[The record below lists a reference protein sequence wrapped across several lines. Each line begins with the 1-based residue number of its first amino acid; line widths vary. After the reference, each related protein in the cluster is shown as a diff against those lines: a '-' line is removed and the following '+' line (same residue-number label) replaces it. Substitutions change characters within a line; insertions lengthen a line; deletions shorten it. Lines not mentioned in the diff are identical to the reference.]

1 MGVWS
6 NSGNSLM
13 SNKKETPRKFEL
25 ADKK

>member
-13 SNKKETPRKFEL
+13 SNKKETPKKFEL
-25 ADKK
+25 ADEK